1 MKTFKQ
7 IDEVWEAYCK
17 MTDVEVS
24 DTLTVSYNPSELDKY
39 KVEISD
45 VRHSIYLSKQ
55 EAWLLA
61 KKLVE
66 LTWDEDVLQEESK

>member
-7 IDEVWEAYCK
+7 VDEVWQAYCK

-24 DTLTVSYNPSELDKY
+24 DSISISYNPTELDKY

-45 VRHSIYLSKQ
+45 AKHSIYLSKK

-61 KKLVE
+61 RKLVE
-66 LTWDEDVLQEESK
+66 LTWDEDALQEEMK

>member
-7 IDEVWEAYCK
+7 IDKVWESYCK
-17 MTDVEVS
+17 MVDIDVS
-24 DTLTVSYNPSELDKY
+24 DSISISYNPTELDRY

-45 VRHSIYLSKQ
+45 VRHSIYLSKK

-66 LTWDEDVLQEESK
+66 LTWDEDALQEESK

>member
-7 IDEVWEAYCK
+7 IDQVWEAYCK
-17 MTDVEVS
+17 MVDVDVS
-24 DTLTVSYNPSELDKY
+24 DNISISYNPSELDKY

-45 VRHSIYLSKQ
+45 VKHSIYLSKQ

-66 LTWDEDVLQEESK
+66 LTWDEDALQEEMK

>member
-1 MKTFKQ
+1 MKTFNQ
-7 IDEVWEAYCK
+7 IDQVWEAYCK

-24 DTLTVSYNPSELDKY
+24 DSISISYNPSELDKY

-45 VRHSIYLSKQ
+45 AKHSIHLSKK

-66 LTWDEDVLQEESK
+66 LTWDEDALQEESK

>member
-7 IDEVWEAYCK
+7 IDQVWEAYCK
-17 MTDVEVS
+17 MTSIDVTEDIHLSYSSSEVEG
-24 DTLTVSYNPSELDKY
+24 YQ
-39 KVEISD
+39 VEIGAHD
-45 VRHSIYLSKQ
+45 NSIYLSKK

-66 LTWDEDVLQEESK
+66 LTWDEDALQEEMK

>member
-1 MKTFKQ
+1 VKTFNQ
-7 IDEVWEAYCK
+7 IDKVWEAYCK

-24 DTLTVSYNPSELDKY
+24 DNISISYNPTELDKY

-45 VRHSIYLSKQ
+45 VRHSIYLSKK

-66 LTWDEDVLQEESK
+66 LTWDEDALQEEMK